1 MCQKK
6 STTNVLGLEITP
18 IPKKILEIHS
28 FGFPTKC
35 VKNVCAL
42 LQPRSCYALAQNSH
56 MRVPMWEVGG
66 ICVGATCFFLHP
78 LIPKAGLV
86 VNTNMPPLFPNIWL
100 RLKFRKAPVPDLIDV
115 LLVFLVWNACK
126 TFKEGRQQSSSISG
140 CRVMWCGIRLFDRR
154 PFSTVRKLS
163 GESHRQLLHLSS
175 RFCFGPW
182 SVHSLH
188 DLASAASSMLGLD
201 YQCSLLCGFCLVFR
215 STDNLS
221 TYLAWQLAPDI

>member
-1 MCQKK
+1 MCQECVC
-6 STTNVLGLEITP
+6 SVTTKILLRLGTKLPYACSHVGGGRNMCGSQQLLFASAHPQSRPCRQHEYASH
-18 IPKKILEIHS
+18 IPKH
-28 FGFPTKC
+28 
-35 VKNVCAL
+35 
-42 LQPRSCYALAQNSH
+42 
-56 MRVPMWEVGG
+56 
-66 ICVGATCFFLHP
+66 
-78 LIPKAGLV
+78 
-86 VNTNMPPLFPNIWL
+86 IWL
-100 RLKFRKAPVPDLIDV
+100 RLKCRKAPVPDLIDV

-175 RFCFGPW
+175 RFCFGPS

-201 YQCSLLCGFCLVFR
+201 YQCSLLCGFCLVSR

-221 TYLAWQLAPDI
+221 TYLTWQLAPDI